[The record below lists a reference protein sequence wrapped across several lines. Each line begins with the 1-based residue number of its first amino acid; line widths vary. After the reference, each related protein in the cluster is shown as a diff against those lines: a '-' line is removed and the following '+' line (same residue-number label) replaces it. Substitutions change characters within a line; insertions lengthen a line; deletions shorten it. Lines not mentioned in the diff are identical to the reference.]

1 MLYARV
7 QSKQEK
13 QKNANMQIQSF
24 CSEKEMRK
32 SVLNAL
38 KPDNQRKC
46 LNRVEK

>member
-24 CSEKEMRK
+24 CSEKRDAK
-32 SVLNAL
+32 KVF
-38 KPDNQRKC
+38 
-46 LNRVEK
+46 